1 MLKQAY
7 SNISRIQPCH
17 QHTLRQ
23 EGGCTRIT
31 ASTLATTWFFMSSST
46 TLWKSAGC
54 YIRAEILSRL
64 SGRFLSAK
72 ERRRF
77 DSSRLT
83 LPSVVDAK
91 RTCKPHRDR
100 KVPGIARA
108 PAATYELYREF
119 RTNRRPL
126 NVASVVSRTVRA
138 GKFICGRWRPGD
150 AGDRTSTTTA
160 SCLDR
165 RRRRTAR
172 FLLGRIY
179 GGQPPRSWR
188 RCRCMPREAAPSRGC
203 PGARAS

>member
-46 TLWKSAGC
+46 TLWKSADC

-72 ERRRF
+72 ECRKF
-77 DSSRLT
+77 DTGLLT
-83 LPSVVDAK
+83 LLDVVDADPA
-91 RTCKPHRDR
+91 RSHIDTERSPTGGAGY
-100 KVPGIARA
+100 KV
-108 PAATYELYREF
+108 YREF
-119 RTNRRPL
+119 RTQRRPL
-126 NVASVVSRTVRA
+126 NVAFVLRRTVEQETLYPA
-138 GKFICGRWRPGD
+138 PPV
-150 AGDRTSTTTA
+150 GDRTFATTA
-160 SCLDR
+160 SCSDR

-179 GGQPPRSWR
+179 GGRPPRSWR
-188 RCRCMPREAAPSRGC
+188 RCRCMPRGAAPSRGC

>member
-23 EGGCTRIT
+23 EGGYTRIT

-46 TLWKSAGC
+46 TLWKSADC
-54 YIRAEILSRL
+54 YIRDEILSRL

-72 ERRRF
+72 ARRKF
-77 DSSRLT
+77 DTGWPT
-83 LPSVVDAK
+83 LLDVVDAK
-91 RTCKPHRDR
+91 PAQKLYRYR
-100 KVPGIARA
+100 KVPGAARA
-108 PAATYELYREF
+108 TTAAHELYREF

-138 GKFICGRWRPGD
+138 GKFICGRRRPGG
-150 AGDRTSTTTA
+150 AGDRALPVTA
-160 SCLDR
+160 SCSDR

-172 FLLGRIY
+172 FLLDRIY
-179 GGQPPRSWR
+179 GGRPPQSWR

-203 PGARAS
+203 LGAQAS